1 MTSPGLAIFIAQ
13 IAVSAA
19 RYCANWLLNSVT
31 GNNHL
36 VLFGGMSNQPDSLNP
51 DDLCVLNDVR
61 LFDLESRHWLPEEP
75 LKLLPD
81 DPNVPG
87 ARYAH
92 LSSITA
98 NRLFVIGGQD
108 FFNTWLDD
116 VCVYDLVLKTWAQK
130 RDYPR
135 HCGTYRSVAVSSA
148 YTVRIPQD
156 EAQSSDTLGP
166 SGTRFQ
172 MDKSTPLAE
181 VTPSNTL
188 THLPYTTQPTD
199 EHPSDIFLYSNYN
212 VSYFCTESLLHVAHR
227 GIRTQFTDVKRELE
241 VFSPL
246 PGTDFTVND
255 RSERMTGSTLPPGLR
270 FPTGAVL
277 GTHLIIA
284 GTYLAHSYQ
293 SFSIWVLDL
302 VSMVWSRIDPGKAI
316 ESGSWFRGCLWAEG
330 NKFYTFGNRKGN
342 LVDDYNRR
350 LLSWDHVAVTDLEA
364 FGIYQ
369 PPSLRIDISMQE
381 LGLAVLE
388 EQALADFEIVC
399 DDNRRISCSR
409 KILEDRWPWFKLQRI
424 RMLHRAQAASNRL
437 PTSDMHVNLPVLP
450 GTASVEENQL
460 DPRLTPRVLFLSEP
474 WPVTM
479 ALLQYFYTTALITP
493 LQHAPAVLSQL
504 LVLGATYQ
512 LNHLVSLVTHAMH
525 LALSN
530 SNSVAVYEVATLCG
544 CRGLQ
549 IRFVFCFSFPAI
561 RD

>member
-1 MTSPGLAIFIAQ
+1 
-13 IAVSAA
+13 
-19 RYCANWLLNSVT
+19 
-31 GNNHL
+31 
-36 VLFGGMSNQPDSLNP
+36 MSNRPDSLNP

-61 LFDLESRHWLPEEP
+61 LFNLESRHWLPEEP
-75 LKLLPD
+75 SKLSPD

-98 NRLFVIGGQD
+98 SRLFVIGGQD
-108 FFNTWLDD
+108 FFNTWFDD
-116 VCVYDLVLKTWAQK
+116 VCVYDLVRGAWVQK

-135 HCGTYRSVAVSSA
+135 HCGTYRSVAVSSP

-156 EAQSSDTLGP
+156 EIRSSDPLGP
-166 SGTRFQ
+166 LGTRLQ
-172 MDKSTPLAE
+172 MDKSRPLTE

-188 THLPYTTQPTD
+188 THLPYTAQPTD

-212 VSYFCTESLLHVAHR
+212 VSYYYCTEFLRSVAHR
-227 GIRTQFTDVKRELE
+227 GTHTQFTDVKRELE
-241 VFSPL
+241 IFSPL
-246 PGTDFTVND
+246 PDTNFTVDD
-255 RSERMTGSTLPPGLR
+255 RSEKMTGSTLPPGLR

-302 VSMVWSRIDPGKAI
+302 VSMAWSRIDPGKAI

-330 NKFYTFGNRKGN
+330 NKFFIFGNRKGN

-350 LLSWDHVAVTDLEA
+350 LLSWDHVAVIDLEA

-369 PPSLRIDISMQE
+369 PPPLRIDIHMQE
-381 LGLAVLE
+381 FGLAVLE
-388 EQALADFEIVC
+388 EKALADFEIVC
-399 DDNRRISCSR
+399 DDRRRIPCSR
-409 KILEDRWPWFKLQRI
+409 KILEDRWPWFKLQRM
-424 RMLHRAQAASNRL
+424 RLLHRAQIASERL
-437 PTSDMHVNLPVLP
+437 PVSDMHVDLPVLP

-460 DPRLTPRVLFLSEP
+460 DPRLTPRALFLSEP
-474 WPVTM
+474 WPITM

-504 LVLGATYQ
+504 LILGATYQ

-525 LALSN
+525 RVLSN
-530 SNSVAVYEVATLCG
+530 STSVGVYEVATLCG

-549 IRFVFCFSFPAI
+549 IRLVLCF
-561 RD
+561 